1 MNGLRIYINNARLE
15 TRSADQVFYSRR
27 SNGPYYRWSYEEKLA
42 LWRASRIL
50 MADFSSKELNVAT
63 WKGVPASLKAKL
75 NEHYME

>member
-1 MNGLRIYINNARLE
+1 MNGLRIYITSAKLE

-27 SNGPYYRWSYEEKLA
+27 SNGPCYSWRYEEKLA

-50 MADFSSKELNVAT
+50 MADFRSKELDVAT
-63 WKGVPASLKAKL
+63 WKGVPASLKDKL